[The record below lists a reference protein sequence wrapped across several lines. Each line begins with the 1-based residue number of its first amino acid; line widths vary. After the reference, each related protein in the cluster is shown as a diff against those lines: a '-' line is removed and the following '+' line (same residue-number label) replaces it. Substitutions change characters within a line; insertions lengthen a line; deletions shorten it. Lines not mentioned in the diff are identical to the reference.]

1 MRYSIYGATLQQVTD
16 AGGTDITEARRIGI
30 IFTMLNDAQANRL
43 RAMGFKVTAVG
54 KVAAGASPPVV
65 LPPRP
70 VTAVPTYSPEELVA
84 AAGYEDLRAATSP
97 PLYGSG
103 FAIAILDTGIR
114 ETHEGVGGR
123 VVYSKNYTDSP
134 MGDGYNHG
142 TGVCSIILTVAPLCN
157 VINMKVLDD
166 DGDGTEEGVVLAIDD
181 CIELLETRPDI
192 APRTINLSLG
202 SPDDGDPDNI
212 MRVACRAA
220 IEAGI
225 WVVAAAGNEGP
236 TPQSVL
242 CPACERLVVAVGS
255 LSFEPFSVS
264 YWSGRGPT
272 VEGLIKPDLVM
283 FGEDVVVAGSGSDTE
298 QVSKSG
304 SSFALPFVT
313 GLSMLYHEGV
323 YRRAMTTR
331 QLVGMPSAELFSV
344 SSEELINTYFPLICV
359 KPEGIVA
366 GKDTDYGYG
375 LPYGPLVIEALR
387 VRPAVDIGTLV
398 APMIMIGMIG
408 MIMPMM
414 KT

>member
-1 MRYSIYGATLQQVTD
+1 MRYSVYGATLQQVID
-16 AGGTDITEARRIGI
+16 AGGTNITEAHRTRI
-30 IFTMLNDAQANRL
+30 IFAALSDVQVNRL
-43 RAMGFKVTAVG
+43 KALGVKVSAVG
-54 KVAAGASPPVV
+54 KVAVEGTPPTI

-70 VTAVPTYSPEELVA
+70 VTGAPTYSPEDLVV
-84 AAGYEDLRAATSP
+84 AAGYEDLRVATSP
-97 PLYGSG
+97 PLYGAG

-114 ETHEGVGGR
+114 ETHEGIGGR

-142 TGVCSIILTVAPLCN
+142 TGICSIILTIAPLCN
-157 VINMKVLDD
+157 VINMKVLND
-166 DGDGTEEGVVLAIDD
+166 DGEGTEEGVILAIDD
-181 CIELLETRPDI
+181 CIELLETHPDI

-225 WVVAAAGNEGP
+225 WVVAAAGNDGP
-236 TPQSVL
+236 APQSVL

-255 LSFEPFSVS
+255 LSYEPFVVS

-283 FGEDVVVAGSGSDTE
+283 FGEDLVVASSGSDTAT
-298 QVSKSG
+298 VSKSG

-323 YRRAMTTR
+323 YRKAITTR
-331 QLVGMPSAELFSV
+331 HLGELPPVELYQV
-344 SSEELINTYFPLICV
+344 SSEDLINVYFPLICV
-359 KPEGIVA
+359 KPEGVLTT
-366 GKDTDYGYG
+366 KDSDYGYG
-375 LPYGPLVIEALR
+375 LPYGPLVIEALGI
-387 VRPAVDIGTLV
+387 RPAVDISTLM
-398 APMIMIGMIG
+398 PMMVVIMMMG

-414 KT
+414 RT